1 MQLLLIDGMFADE
14 VMSCTFHSVLEM
26 HW

>member
-26 HW
+26 H